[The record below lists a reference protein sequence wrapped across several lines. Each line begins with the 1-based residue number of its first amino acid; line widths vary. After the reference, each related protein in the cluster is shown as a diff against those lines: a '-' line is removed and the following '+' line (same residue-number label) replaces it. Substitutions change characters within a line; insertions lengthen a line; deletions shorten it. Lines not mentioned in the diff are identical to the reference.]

1 MPQRPVSGFRF
12 TAKWSGTPMVVED
25 MLGEGANG
33 AVYRVRTPLGKAA
46 MKVCTSSS
54 DIAMEWSLLTSLGQG
69 ASAFP
74 KPMLIDDGPA
84 EAPFFYVMEWIPG
97 ISLHRV
103 MENRDFGTAVK
114 AFEAIIRALTNLHA
128 AGYAFCDLK
137 PENVMVT
144 HAPSGVAIRFVDV
157 GGVTKFGR
165 PVRQYTPLCDRAFFG
180 MGSRKAEPSYDLYA
194 LLLGLASSSLSGQSR
209 NLAKEDPLRRRRIV
223 LQSMREFPVEG
234 IEMMFADLEQHNIH
248 DAFELWQAW
257 NLLPERARRVRLNS
271 SRRRKSGASSARVQW
286 TSATPGTSR
295 QSTTATSSTFG
306 TPRPHTY
313 GGPRGR
319 KTDWTEWVM
328 WVSLGSAGVTCLAAW
343 GVLLGWLR

>member
-12 TAKWSGTPMVVED
+12 TAKWSGTPLVVED

-33 AVYRVRTPLGKAA
+33 AVYRVRTPLGRAA

-54 DIAMEWSLLTSLGQG
+54 DVAMEWSLLTSLGQG

-74 KPMLIDDGPA
+74 KPMFIDDGPA

-97 ISLHRV
+97 IPLHQV
-103 MENRDFGTAVK
+103 MGNRDFGTVVK
-114 AFEAIIRALTNLHA
+114 AFESIILALMNLHA

-144 HAPSGVAIRFVDV
+144 HEPSGVAIRFVDV

-165 PVRQYTPLCDRAFFG
+165 SVRQYTPLCDRAFFG
-180 MGSRKAEPSYDLYA
+180 IGSRKAEPSYDLYA
-194 LLLGLASSSLSGQSR
+194 LLLGLASGSLSGQSR

-223 LQSMREFPVEG
+223 LQSMREFPVAG
-234 IEMMFADLEQHNIH
+234 IEMMFAALEQHNIH
-248 DAFELWQAW
+248 DAHELWQAW
-257 NLLPERARRVRLNS
+257 NQLPERARRVRLNP
-271 SRRRKSGASSARVQW
+271 SRRRKSGASSASTQW
-286 TSATPGTSR
+286 SPSGTSG
-295 QSTTATSSTFG
+295 TSG
-306 TPRPHTY
+306 TPRQHTY
-313 GGPRGR
+313 GGHRVR

-328 WVSLGSAGVTCLAAW
+328 WASLGSAGVACLAAW